1 MTKQNVSDD
10 SSKTPQADEA
20 VSTVTSRRR
29 VLIGAAAPV
38 ILSVLSKPAFGAV
51 GARCTI
57 SGFTSVNPSGVRH
70 ETTGCQGLSPGAW
83 KNPYA
88 GNGDGSLAQ
97 WAVAGD
103 NFVGA
108 PFYPN
113 PSDGSGGNDGSGGD
127 PGGGVNGNGG
137 SSSTEPGTLFSAL
150 FTRLGGNSNTQYYT
164 LHDMLNGEG
173 TNLQKYAV
181 EALINAAY
189 FKWGMPGPEQAKIH
203 PADVIGLFDTPV
215 GGTYNSAV
223 SSFSLIRPSHAE
235 VLDFFKNLIH

>member
-70 ETTGCQGLSPGAW
+70 DTDGCGGLSPGAW

-88 GNGDGSLAQ
+88 GNGDGSLAD
-97 WAVAGD
+97 WAQAGI
-103 NFVGA
+103 NLTGT
-108 PFYPN
+108 PLYPN
-113 PSDGSGGNDGSGGD
+113 RSDGSDGN
-127 PGGGVNGNGG
+127 PGAVNGVG
-137 SSSTEPGTLFSAL
+137 STEPGTLFL
-150 FTRLGGNSNTQYYT
+150 DIFTRTDNTNADDT
-164 LHDMLNGEG
+164 LHDKLHKDPG
-173 TNLQKYAV
+173 TKLQRAAV
-181 EALINAAY
+181 EALLNAAFY
-189 FKWGMPGPEQAKIH
+189 QWGVPGPEQAKIH
-203 PADVIGLFDTPV
+203 PADVVGLYDTSP
-215 GGTYNSAV
+215 GDLYQSKV
-223 SSFSLIRPSHAE
+223 SSFSLIRPSNPE
-235 VLDFFKNLIH
+235 VRAFFENLIH